1 MTRAEWPAVLG
12 RAAMWTGRRGS
23 DDGVPAASLL
33 SSSSAHAEAERSFPE
48 GDIRTR
54 IGEPDGASLVV
65 LGTAS
70 DDMLSQLRAG
80 EALSA
85 VLLQATRMGLASCP
99 LSQPLEVGSTRKF
112 LRDEI
117 LGGTL
122 SPQLVLRLGF
132 PQPSQQVPATP
143 RRPVS
148 EIIRRLPS

>member
-1 MTRAEWPAVLG
+1 
-12 RAAMWTGRRGS
+12 MWTGRHGS
-23 DDGVPAASLL
+23 YDGVPAASLL

-70 DDMLSQLRAG
+70 VDTLSQLPAG

-85 VLLQATRMGLASCP
+85 VLLQATPMGLASCP

-132 PQPSQQVPATP
+132 PHRASRCQLP
-143 RRPVS
+143 RGGR
-148 EIIRRLPS
+148 